1 MMPLRDSKIQAGIV
15 SALGMTQIIGYGTL
29 YYSFSI
35 LAPGMARDLGLT
47 LSQVFGIFSASLLI
61 GGLSAT
67 YIGKQTDRVGAATV
81 LTVGSALSALT
92 LAMCAWSPSVFVFG
106 LAIILL
112 EVSSGMVQ
120 YQAAF
125 AALVQSDPRTAS
137 RSITYL
143 TLIGGFASTIFW
155 PISTALLGYLT
166 WREIYLVFA
175 ALNLAA
181 FASVAMPTRR
191 DLVAAE

>member
-29 YYSFSI
+29 
-35 LAPGMARDLGLT
+35 
-47 LSQVFGIFSASLLI
+47 SLLI

-106 LAIILL
+106 LAIIL
-112 EVSSGMVQ
+112 
-120 YQAAF
+120 
-125 AALVQSDPRTAS
+125 S
-137 RSITYL
+137 RSPRGWSSIRQHSPHWCKATPEL
-143 TLIGGFASTIFW
+143 HRG
-155 PISTALLGYLT
+155 
-166 WREIYLVFA
+166 V
-175 ALNLAA
+175 
-181 FASVAMPTRR
+181 
-191 DLVAAE
+191 